1 LIGASLARGVEIEQG
16 ELVRKLALLQY
27 DRVDRVLRR
36 GSFRV
41 RGDIIDI
48 FPADSEHRAI
58 RVVLLDDYIELVQW
72 LDPVTGKLLEE
83 VDSYLV
89 SPKTLFVTPRNK
101 IESAAVEILAEM
113 ESRVEEFNRENR
125 LVEANRLYERVT
137 NDVEMMRELGYCSGI
152 ENYSCYMNE
161 RDSSLHPTTL
171 LDYLPKDGLL
181 FIDESHVMV
190 PQISAMYRG
199 DQSRKETL
207 IDYGFRL
214 PSSKNNRPLSFEEFE
229 GIKPQAIFVSA
240 TPGPYE
246 LKASAGR
253 VVEQVIR
260 PTGLLDPEVEVR
272 PLEGRM
278 DDLLREISVRVQN
291 NERVLVTALT
301 KVEAE
306 DLSTFMADQGVRVRY
321 MHSDT
326 KADARVEIINGLRA
340 GDFDV
345 LIGVSLLREGL
356 DIPEASLVAIL
367 DADRAGFLRSAH
379 ALIQMIGRVARNQNG
394 TAILYANTVTP
405 AMQEAI
411 DETKSRRERQIEFN
425 KLKGI
430 SPVSSVRKMADEA
443 TLVVEP
449 VVHSSKFCE
458 NLSTLCELITN
469 KEQELLE
476 YTDRHDDESVEN
488 IRVQLDA
495 LYRQFIYM

>member
-1 LIGASLARGVEIEQG
+1 
-16 ELVRKLALLQY
+16 
-27 DRVDRVLRR
+27 
-36 GSFRV
+36 
-41 RGDIIDI
+41 
-48 FPADSEHRAI
+48 
-58 RVVLLDDYIELVQW
+58 
-72 LDPVTGKLLEE
+72 
-83 VDSYLV
+83 
-89 SPKTLFVTPRNK
+89 
-101 IESAAVEILAEM
+101 
-113 ESRVEEFNRENR
+113 
-125 LVEANRLYERVT
+125 
-137 NDVEMMRELGYCSGI
+137 
-152 ENYSCYMNE
+152 
-161 RDSSLHPTTL
+161 
-171 LDYLPKDGLL
+171 
-181 FIDESHVMV
+181 
-190 PQISAMYRG
+190 
-199 DQSRKETL
+199 
-207 IDYGFRL
+207 
-214 PSSKNNRPLSFEEFE
+214 
-229 GIKPQAIFVSA
+229 IKPQAIFVSA

-394 TAILYANTVTP
+394 TAILYA
-405 AMQEAI
+405 
-411 DETKSRRERQIEFN
+411 
-425 KLKGI
+425 
-430 SPVSSVRKMADEA
+430 
-443 TLVVEP
+443 
-449 VVHSSKFCE
+449 
-458 NLSTLCELITN
+458 
-469 KEQELLE
+469 
-476 YTDRHDDESVEN
+476 
-488 IRVQLDA
+488 
-495 LYRQFIYM
+495 